1 MFATQLELAELKG
14 FPEHIEENGKI
25 KTSEFIDASNEI
37 VSVLEKFGKLFTPIV
52 MDMRGNTS
60 QLYDL
65 YQKDVK
71 NWEYIED
78 MILTA
83 PELKYRAWLLW
94 LKRALEL
101 IERFF
106 YYVMTDPDIIAQKSD
121 SLQPMIVRA
130 YNEVLKPYHG
140 FLLQQTFSMLNRW
153 IPNRKTLLGVDEHF
167 EDNIKHLNILMPKM
181 RKHIDKVDTFLKQN
195 GFDDRSKV

>member
-1 MFATQLELAELKG
+1 
-14 FPEHIEENGKI
+14 
-25 KTSEFIDASNEI
+25 
-37 VSVLEKFGKLFTPIV
+37 

-60 QLYDL
+60 QLFNL

-83 PELKYRAWLLW
+83 PELYSRSWLLW

-106 YYVMTDPDIIAQKSD
+106 YYVMTDPNIVAQKTD
-121 SLQPMIVRA
+121 SLQPMLVRA
-130 YNEVLKPYHG
+130 YNEVLKVSYY
-140 FLLQQTFSMLNRW
+140 
-153 IPNRKTLLGVDEHF
+153 
-167 EDNIKHLNILMPKM
+167 
-181 RKHIDKVDTFLKQN
+181 
-195 GFDDRSKV
+195 

>member
-1 MFATQLELAELKG
+1 MSAPRLKLAELKG
-14 FPEHIEENGKI
+14 FPENVDENGKI
-25 KTSEFIDASNEI
+25 KTVEFIEASNEVVEI
-37 VSVLEKFGKLFTPIV
+37 IEKFGKLFTPIV

-60 QLYDL
+60 QLFNL

-83 PELKYRAWLLW
+83 PELYSRSWLLW

-106 YYVMTDPDIIAQKSD
+106 YYVMTDPSIVAQKSD
-121 SLQPMIVRA
+121 SLQPMLVRA
-130 YNEVLKPYHG
+130 YNEVLKVSHW
-140 FLLQQTFSMLNRW
+140 ML
-153 IPNRKTLLGVDEHF
+153 T
-167 EDNIKHLNILMPKM
+167 NIGLVI
-181 RKHIDKVDTFLKQN
+181 
-195 GFDDRSKV
+195 